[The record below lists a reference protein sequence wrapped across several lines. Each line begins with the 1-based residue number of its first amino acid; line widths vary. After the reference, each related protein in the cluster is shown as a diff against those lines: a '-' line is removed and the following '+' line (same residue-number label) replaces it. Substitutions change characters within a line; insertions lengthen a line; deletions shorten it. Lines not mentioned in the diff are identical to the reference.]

1 MSDQIIDSIL
11 EVKAVAGLNVTHDLT
26 LQDGKSIADLLD
38 DQEKAENKTTSES
51 GDGTGISTSS

>member
-1 MSDQIIDSIL
+1 MSDQIIDSVL

-38 DQEKAENKTTSES
+38 DQEKAENKPTSES
-51 GDGTGISTSS
+51 GDGAGISTSS